1 MAERI
6 VRQLIDDLDGSEIPE
21 GKGESVEFAFRGVSY
36 RIDLTNANVAKL
48 EKALAPYIESAT
60 KTGGSRRRARGRRNG
75 KTGDGSS
82 RERLSAIR
90 TWAAKHGHN
99 VSSRGR
105 IPVKVIE
112 AYDAAQAGRTK

>member
-48 EKALAPYIESAT
+48 EKALARYIESAT
-60 KTGGSRRRARGRRNG
+60 KTGGSRRRARRRRNG
-75 KTGDGSS
+75 RTGDGSS
-82 RERLSAIR
+82 REGLSAIR

-105 IPVKVIE
+105 IPTKVIE
-112 AYDAAQAGRTK
+112 AYEAATAAKAK